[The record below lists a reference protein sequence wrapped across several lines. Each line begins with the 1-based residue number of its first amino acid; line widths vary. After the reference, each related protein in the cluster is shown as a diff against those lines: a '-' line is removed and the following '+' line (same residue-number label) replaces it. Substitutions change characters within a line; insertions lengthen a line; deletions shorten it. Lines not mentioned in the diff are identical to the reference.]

1 MNFLHRGGDQPA
13 SHRRPARVA
22 VQSLEER
29 SNQMR
34 KMLSFTLGVL
44 VGTVVATA
52 WAHFPNYPTMD
63 SPRAAASM
71 NPHEMMSNARPLPV
85 QQYDAF

>member
-1 MNFLHRGGDQPA
+1 
-13 SHRRPARVA
+13 
-22 VQSLEER
+22 
-29 SNQMR
+29 MR

-52 WAHFPNYPTMD
+52 WAHFPNYPTLD
-63 SPRAAASM
+63 SPRPAAASM
-71 NPHEMMSNARPLPV
+71 NPHEMMSNARPLPL